1 MLYLGS
7 YVISI
12 EALLEVFYYNRY
24 NNYILPIDNAISL
37 DVLMF
42 VELSPPII
50 SKREC
55 HPVSLPA
62 EPGLRYPTRFYR
74 PQNFLSARTPL
85 FHPVES
91 MKMNDDGHV

>member
-1 MLYLGS
+1 M
-7 YVISI
+7 
-12 EALLEVFYYNRY
+12 EAPLEVFYYNRY
-24 NNYILPIDNAISL
+24 NNYIVPIDNAISL

-42 VELSPPII
+42 IKLSPTII

-74 PQNFLSARTPL
+74 PPNFMKKTEVFKDCERFMAYFESGLSK
-85 FHPVES
+85 S
-91 MKMNDDGHV
+91 

>member
-24 NNYILPIDNAISL
+24 NNYILPIHNAISL
-37 DVLMF
+37 DVLVF

-55 HPVSLPA
+55 HPVFLAAKPGWGIPDPLLSSAELPPCSHPSLPSSG
-62 EPGLRYPTRFYR
+62 E
-74 PQNFLSARTPL
+74 
-85 FHPVES
+85 HE
-91 MKMNDDGHV
+91 DE